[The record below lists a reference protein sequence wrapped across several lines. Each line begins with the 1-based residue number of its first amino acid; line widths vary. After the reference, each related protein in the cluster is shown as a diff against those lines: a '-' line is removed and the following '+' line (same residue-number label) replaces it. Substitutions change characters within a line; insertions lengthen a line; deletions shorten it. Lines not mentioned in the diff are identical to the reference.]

1 MTTLL
6 LGFAEGNPGA
16 AAARVGFLAVLIWL
30 SVIDLRVRRLPDV
43 IVLPTLLAGL
53 VLSGF
58 SVLVTPTEAFLGAGG
73 GYLALRLLAVL
84 WSFRGTPAAG
94 PAFGGGDLKAAAMYR
109 CLDWG
114 ISPAGRVAHRVRRG
128 HTGRPPR
135 PPNPAHPR
143 RRPGPVRTGAGARR
157 RSRPDSGAGAPS
169 AAPRNIVAATL
180 PRLARPR
187 GHGARVMRAW
197 AGTAL
202 PEIKRAAAQAGNG
215 TGQPLASQ

>member
-94 PAFGGGDLKAAAMYR
+94 PAFGGGDLKAAAMIGAWIGVSA
-109 CLDWG
+109 LPVALLIAFVAG
-114 ISPAGRVAHRVRRG
+114 TLAVLPALLTRRIRVGDQVPFG
-128 HTGRPPR
+128 
-135 PPNPAHPR
+135 PALALGGGVVLIV
-143 RRPGPVRTGAGARR
+143 GPEHLLRLL
-157 RSRPDSGAGAPS
+157 
-169 AAPRNIVAATL
+169 ATL
-180 PRLARPR
+180 
-187 GHGARVMRAW
+187 
-197 AGTAL
+197 
-202 PEIKRAAAQAGNG
+202 
-215 TGQPLASQ
+215 